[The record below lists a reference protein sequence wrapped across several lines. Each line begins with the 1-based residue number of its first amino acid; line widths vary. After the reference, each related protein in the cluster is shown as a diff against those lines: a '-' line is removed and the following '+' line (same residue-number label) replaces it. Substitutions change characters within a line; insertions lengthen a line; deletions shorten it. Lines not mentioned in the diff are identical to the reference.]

1 MIYSVIIIFNLVFS
15 AYLQNVPISLDL
27 PDGDILNCY
36 TSGDEFYHYLHDEN
50 NYTIIQNKV
59 DRYFYYAIKVDNRI
73 VPSEYR
79 VDTIDPQ
86 VIGLENK
93 VLISKQEYLQRRRAF
108 EDRTVLRGNAP
119 STGTINNI
127 NIFIRFADEEEFINS
142 RSYYDDKFSNPDG
155 PSMFH
160 YYKEVS
166 YDLLTVNT
174 VHYPSIDSDSNL
186 SYQDEFPRCYYA
198 PCTDENSINCCG
210 YLNEDEGWQRGNL
223 LLKNAIEYISD
234 EVPDDLVIDSNDD
247 GLIDNITFLVKG
259 QPGAWADF
267 LWPHRSTIW
276 YQTYING
283 KRAAAYNLNL
293 ADSPDYFT
301 VGVLCHEF
309 FHSIGAPDLYHY
321 WDDVSP
327 VAVGGWDVMDAS
339 ANIPQS
345 MSAYMKYKYTDW
357 IEELPVIQSSG
368 LYELNPLSDSENNIF
383 RINSPINDNEYF
395 VLEYRKKDGIY
406 EVNTPGSID
415 GLVVYRVIDGLI
427 GNADGPPD
435 ELYVYREGG
444 TLQSNGNFAG
454 AVFNQDIGKTEF
466 NDNTNPNCFLS
477 DGSEGGIS
485 LKNIG
490 TPENTIQFEIV
501 NLTLVP
507 SINEVIFDSD
517 QDGNINPGEEVVL
530 NLSITNFSNINADDI
545 SALISI
551 SNDDIQIENSSI
563 EFGQID
569 SNGNLNQTVTLN
581 IGSEVLGNIEMNI
594 FLSGSFEEN
603 NQTINFNEDYDLF
616 FEVTLNQSGFPYVT
630 LNEIRT
636 SPVVADL
643 NLDDQNEIIFGDH
656 FGSIHV
662 LNSEGEK
669 VFENVFPFDTGG
681 QIWGSPAVA
690 DIDNDGYEDIVVT
703 SKSKYL
709 YILDKNGLKLDY
721 YADTQLIGT
730 PSIGNFDL
738 DDELE
743 IAFAGYSSNRDNL
756 FIINPDGSDVFDLN
770 ITDKNRNGFA
780 IADFNNNSIDDI
792 VFGTDSDKLYLIY
805 DNGQIAD
812 GFPFLAEDKFRKSPL
827 IIDYFNDKI
836 IIAASEDRHLY
847 AISGNGYVIFDVTF
861 DADISTSPSILNSG
875 NSVSIYVGLENGD
888 IKCIDMNG
896 NIIQDSSFNIGDG
909 VVQEIT
915 FSDLDLNGVV
925 DLAILSD
932 GGGVYMY
939 NIDGGLYQNFPI
951 INEFPIT
958 SSLTMFDID
967 NDNDLE
973 LLVGSANSLLN
984 FDIKSNGS
992 VENYWSIYKGDN
1004 KRSSYFILECVSMD
1018 VTNDG
1023 IINVLDIISIVNFII
1038 SNIPVNECSADT
1050 NNDGIINVVDIVAI
1064 VNMILDD

>member
-1 MIYSVIIIFNLVFS
+1 MSQTCCWIWS
-15 AYLQNVPISLDL
+15 
-27 PDGDILNCY
+27 C
-36 TSGDEFYHYLHDEN
+36 
-50 NYTIIQNKV
+50 K
-59 DRYFYYAIKVDNRI
+59 
-73 VPSEYR
+73 
-79 VDTIDPQ
+79 
-86 VIGLENK
+86 
-93 VLISKQEYLQRRRAF
+93 
-108 EDRTVLRGNAP
+108 
-119 STGTINNI
+119 
-127 NIFIRFADEEEFINS
+127 FAKKITTC
-142 RSYYDDKFSNPDG
+142 
-155 PSMFH
+155 
-160 YYKEVS
+160 
-166 YDLLTVNT
+166 LLTT
-174 VHYPSIDSDSNL
+174 CL
-186 SYQDEFPRCYYA
+186 
-198 PCTDENSINCCG
+198 
-210 YLNEDEGWQRGNL
+210 YLLESFAAGSGWED
-223 LLKNAIEYISD
+223 
-234 EVPDDLVIDSNDD
+234 
-247 GLIDNITFLVKG
+247 
-259 QPGAWADF
+259 
-267 LWPHRSTIW
+267 
-276 YQTYING
+276 
-283 KRAAAYNLNL
+283 
-293 ADSPDYFT
+293 
-301 VGVLCHEF
+301 
-309 FHSIGAPDLYHY
+309 
-321 WDDVSP
+321 
-327 VAVGGWDVMDAS
+327 
-339 ANIPQS
+339 
-345 MSAYMKYKYTDW
+345 
-357 IEELPVIQSSG
+357 
-368 LYELNPLSDSENNIF
+368 
-383 RINSPINDNEYF
+383 
-395 VLEYRKKDGIY
+395 
-406 EVNTPGSID
+406 
-415 GLVVYRVIDGLI
+415 
-427 GNADGPPD
+427 
-435 ELYVYREGG
+435 
-444 TLQSNGNFAG
+444 FAG
-454 AVFNQDIGKTEF
+454 T
-466 NDNTNPNCFLS
+466 
-477 DGSEGGIS
+477 GS
-485 LKNIG
+485 KCK
-490 TPENTIQFEIV
+490 
-501 NLTLVP
+501 
-507 SINEVIFDSD
+507 
-517 QDGNINPGEEVVL
+517 
-530 NLSITNFSNINADDI
+530 
-545 SALISI
+545 
-551 SNDDIQIENSSI
+551 
-563 EFGQID
+563 
-569 SNGNLNQTVTLN
+569 
-581 IGSEVLGNIEMNI
+581 
-594 FLSGSFEEN
+594 
-603 NQTINFNEDYDLF
+603 
-616 FEVTLNQSGFPYVT
+616 
-630 LNEIRT
+630 
-636 SPVVADL
+636 
-643 NLDDQNEIIFGDH
+643 
-656 FGSIHV
+656 
-662 LNSEGEK
+662 K

-681 QIWGSPAVA
+681 QIWGSPAIA

-703 SKSKYL
+703 SKSKHL

-743 IAFAGYSSNRDNL
+743 IAFGGYSSNRDNL

-770 ITDKNRNGFA
+770 ITYKNRNGFA

-812 GFPFLAEDKFRKSPL
+812 GFPFLAEDKFKKSPL

-896 NIIQDSSFNIGDG
+896 NIIQDSSFNIGEG

-939 NIDGGLYQNFPI
+939 NIEGGLYQNFPI